1 MRTVHRI
8 KMLFYLSAFF
18 LTLMS
23 FTIMLMPRASESAI
37 TTNNLSVILVGAFF
51 WVLAIH
57 GYGILGV
64 ANHKRKRFWIKRL
77 GWDIQKNYRPG
88 FLCFSANR
96 IAEVFDIMM
105 VIFLISS
112 LVVAFTPW
120 RNTFFFIVLLSLL
133 VWAVNMH
140 SLFNGR
146 IYRITKYK
154 KGEKSYE
161 QR

>member
-1 MRTVHRI
+1 MRAVHRI
-8 KMLFYLSAFF
+8 KILFYLSVFF

-23 FTIMLMPRASESAI
+23 FTIMLMPLASESAI
-37 TTNNLSVILVGAFF
+37 ATNDFSVILVGASF
-51 WVLAIH
+51 WVLTIL

-64 ANHKRKRFWIKRL
+64 ANHKRKRFWIKRF
-77 GWDIQKNYRPG
+77 GRDIQKNYRPG
-88 FLCFSANR
+88 FLCFSANK

-105 VIFLISS
+105 VIFLITS

-120 RNTFFFIVLLSLL
+120 KNTFFFIALLSLL
-133 VWAVNMH
+133 VWTVNMH

-154 KGEKSYE
+154 KGEKKL
-161 QR
+161 